1 MAKHETVDV
10 PWSRLKEDIVKVLV
24 EEGYVRQIRRF
35 QVEGQV
41 QDTLRIHLKYDRNRQ
56 PVLGELKRVSRPGRR
71 VYLGYRDIHPVRKGL
86 GTHILSTPKG
96 IVADREAS
104 RPRSAASCCVQSAR
118 GGFVSRVGKL
128 PIVVP
133 ETVKVP
139 WRARKYGFRAPRGRC
154 RTTSR
159 GTSMWTWMVACF
171 MSAGTRRPSR

>member
-1 MAKHETVDV
+1 MSMTDPIADLLTRMRNGGMAKHETVDV

-96 IVADREAS
+96 IVADREAVK
-104 RPRSAASCCVQSAR
+104 AKV
-118 GGFVSRVGKL
+118 GGELLCSVS
-128 PIVVP
+128 
-133 ETVKVP
+133 
-139 WRARKYGFRAPRGRC
+139 
-154 RTTSR
+154 
-159 GTSMWTWMVACF
+159 
-171 MSAGTRRPSR
+171 